1 MLRSLGKPA
10 ISATCAILLLWSPAA
25 AQVGPA
31 TAAGLNADMA
41 AAARRVMMHAL
52 QSGNHGGCQPLPGGW
67 STLTATV
74 RFPQSY
80 GGYGEW
86 VNNAELVPNGQ
97 NLQAFLNSHTGRPF
111 VQPAFGTNSSV
122 RTTVCAPAGF
132 TYWLVVDSGSAKVAI
147 GRVTMLHAG
156 RTYRV
161 TLTAPPLHQ

>member
-1 MLRSLGKPA
+1 MGSLQKLTA
-10 ISATCAILLLWSPAA
+10 SAACAILLLGSPAS

-52 QSGNHGGCQPLPGGW
+52 QAGNHGGCHPLPGGW
-67 STLTATV
+67 ATLSATV

-97 NLQAFLNSHTGRPF
+97 NLQAFLNSHTGGPF
-111 VQPAFGTNSSV
+111 VQPAYGTNSRVS
-122 RTTVCAPAGF
+122 TTVCAPAGF
-132 TYWLVVDSGSAKVAI
+132 TYWLVVDSGTAKVAV
-147 GRVTMLHAG
+147 GRVTMLRPS

-161 TLTAPPLHQ
+161 TLTAPPLRQ